1 MNTSDKEWLDT
12 LFGRLPAEALPDTF
26 RSDLMQKI
34 QAEAVRMRK
43 RKERY
48 TLYGAV
54 AASVAVLL
62 VAAVTLYLYGGVQG
76 TSGVAAVMPEV
87 PEMPPIGFPDLLA
100 HPVLLFIGG
109 TSCLLLA
116 FDYALRKIFG
126 PHRQK
131 SAPNG
136 L

>member
-12 LFGRLPAEALPDTF
+12 LFGRLPTEALPDTF
-26 RSDLMQKI
+26 RSDLMAKI

-48 TLYGAV
+48 TLYGVV

-62 VAAVTLYLYGGVQG
+62 VATVTLYLYGAAQG
-76 TSGVAAVMPEV
+76 TAGSAAVMPEV
-87 PEMPPIGFPDLLA
+87 PVMPPIGFPDLLA
-100 HPVLLFIGG
+100 YPVLLLIGG
-109 TSCLLLA
+109 ASCLLLA

-126 PHRQK
+126 PYRQK
-131 SAPNG
+131 SAPNR